1 MNPYIKKLYPN
12 VKRTFWTTTIVRG
25 GGKVLDHPIAAQ
37 PHIDYNQN
45 DADRIA
51 FHKEH
56 PILESTYFTDEGM
69 LDKTEPGIMMG
80 MQDTEDSKLGA
91 ILGIW
96 KPLSP
101 SKVYLQLDTL
111 HSNLDIM
118 NLDIVNFAI
127 YLKFYY
133 DCVVFSRIINS
144 YPLVA
149 VF

>member
-56 PILESTYFTDEGM
+56 PILESSYFTDEGM

-101 SKVYLQLDTL
+101 SKVYLELNTL
-111 HSNLDIM
+111 TFFKHNTYIEYFEVFHWNISLSSNLLFIKSVKS
-118 NLDIVNFAI
+118 L
-127 YLKFYY
+127 
-133 DCVVFSRIINS
+133 
-144 YPLVA
+144 
-149 VF
+149 

>member
-1 MNPYIKKLYPN
+1 MNPHVKKLYPN
-12 VKRTFWTTTIVRG
+12 VKRTLWTTTIVRG
-25 GGKVLDHPIAAQ
+25 GGQVLDHPIATQ

-56 PILESTYFTDEGM
+56 PILESSYFTDEGM

-101 SKVYLQLDTL
+101 SKVKKN
-111 HSNLDIM
+111 HFEN
-118 NLDIVNFAI
+118 
-127 YLKFYY
+127 
-133 DCVVFSRIINS
+133 
-144 YPLVA
+144 
-149 VF
+149 

>member
-111 HSNLDIM
+111 HLNLDIM
-118 NLDIVNFAI
+118 NLNVVNFAI
-127 YLKFYY
+127 
-133 DCVVFSRIINS
+133 
-144 YPLVA
+144 
-149 VF
+149 